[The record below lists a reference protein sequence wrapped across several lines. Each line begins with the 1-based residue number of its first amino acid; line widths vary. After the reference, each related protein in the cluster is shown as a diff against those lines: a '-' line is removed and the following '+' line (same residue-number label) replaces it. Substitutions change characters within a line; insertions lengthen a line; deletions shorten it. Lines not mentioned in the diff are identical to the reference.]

1 MRKRNALIR
10 LFFVAI
16 LCLFAT
22 CFVDAQTVTKNFK
35 NESLKSVLKVVEQQ
49 TGLSVIYET
58 DEVSENKSITA
69 SFKNTPVSEVMS
81 KILSGGLA
89 YRMQNKM
96 IVIYKKNAP
105 TQQEGRKSAKKV
117 SGTVHDDKG
126 DAVIGASIVVKGARG
141 VGAISDVNGQFTLN
155 MPAGTSTLAISY
167 MGYKTEEVFVGNKSN
182 LNVQLVENTNQLQE
196 VVVVGYGVQKRES
209 LTGSLQNL
217 KESKLKDVTSP
228 TVENMLTGKAPGVYV
243 APGSG
248 QPGTNGAIII
258 RGKSTVNGSTSPLW
272 VIDGVIVGSSAGDL
286 NPNDIDNVTIL
297 KDAASTAIY
306 GSEGANGVIV
316 VTTKSAKVEKM
327 KLHISVRYG
336 LTNLTKGNLHVMNG
350 DELYDYYKS
359 FANVEQISFPRW
371 NEDLRN
377 SNFDWWKVATHTGIA
392 QDYNVNL
399 SGGNETLKSFL
410 YLGYYK
416 ENGAV
421 KGYDYKRYNF
431 RMKTDYKP
439 FSFLTIKPSI
449 SGSRNDIEDRQYSVS
464 AMYSNLPWDSPY
476 DKNGNLVGNYSDT

>member
-1 MRKRNALIR
+1 MRKRNTLIR
-10 LFFVAI
+10 LFFVTI

-22 CFVDAQTVTKNFK
+22 AMVQAQTVTKNFK

-58 DEVSENKSITA
+58 DEVDENKSVTA
-69 SFKNTPVSEVMS
+69 SFKKTPVSEVLS
-81 KILSGGLA
+81 KILDGKLA

-105 TQQEGRKSAKKV
+105 AQQDVRKTSKKV
-117 SGTVHDDKG
+117 SGTITDEKG
-126 DAVIGASIVVKGARG
+126 DAVIGASVIVKGASG
-141 VGAISDVNGQFTLN
+141 VGAISDVNGRFSVN

-286 NPNDIDNVTIL
+286 NPNDIDNITIL

-316 VTTKSAKVEKM
+316 VTTKGCFESNK
-327 KLHISVRYG
+327 
-336 LTNLTKGNLHVMNG
+336 
-350 DELYDYYKS
+350 DY
-359 FANVEQISFPRW
+359 
-371 NEDLRN
+371 
-377 SNFDWWKVATHTGIA
+377 
-392 QDYNVNL
+392 
-399 SGGNETLKSFL
+399 
-410 YLGYYK
+410 
-416 ENGAV
+416 
-421 KGYDYKRYNF
+421 
-431 RMKTDYKP
+431 
-439 FSFLTIKPSI
+439 
-449 SGSRNDIEDRQYSVS
+449 
-464 AMYSNLPWDSPY
+464 
-476 DKNGNLVGNYSDT
+476 